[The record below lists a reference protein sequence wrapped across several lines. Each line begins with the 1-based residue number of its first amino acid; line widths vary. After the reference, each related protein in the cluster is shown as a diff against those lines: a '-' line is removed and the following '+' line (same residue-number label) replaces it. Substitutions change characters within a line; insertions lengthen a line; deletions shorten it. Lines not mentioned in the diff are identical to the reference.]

1 MAKESSSDT
10 QEQGPLCQGP
20 VLHPRGSTYSW
31 CTIFCIGDEQQT
43 LTYLKNAGW
52 EGEASIELLPKKKE
66 KKINRHLLVI
76 GLVNSP
82 RSHFPLFADS
92 SSVHFRSKAS
102 ANCHWEWS
110 VVATNRIGRR
120 QDPIKLKWSEE
131 RREQRTKWARSFPA
145 SCEWPFLI
153 VYRFQS
159 RWWKK
164 KCDETQVLELWNGL
178 S

>member
-1 MAKESSSDT
+1 MHNILYWRWATNFNIFKECRL
-10 QEQGPLCQGP
+10 GGGG
-20 VLHPRGSTYSW
+20 VHW
-31 CTIFCIGDEQQT
+31 AF
-43 LTYLKNAGW
+43 A
-52 EGEASIELLPKKKE
+52 KKKR
-66 KKINRHLLVI
+66 KKNNRHLLVI

-145 SCEWPFLI
+145 SCEWPFLV